1 MQRVILLAFPVVLVL
16 GLDVPAGAAS
26 KARQCRA
33 ACSGLI
39 TACAN
44 VTNDFGFG
52 DLNRGCTRA
61 VLKRCKRDGPQV
73 CANFCGDGNIASGEV
88 CDGTNLG
95 EMSCRSLGFA
105 SGTLACAVGCTL
117 DTSGCN
123 PFPAPPPTCGNG
135 ARDGSEQCDGTDLG
149 GATCASLGFTPDG
162 TLACTAGCGFDTSG
176 CGCRSQAFPATGQ
189 MTCHDSS
196 GTLIPCAGSG
206 HDGEIQA
213 GATLAYVDNGDGTIT
228 DVNTGLTWE
237 KKSDDG
243 SIHDKDTKYTWA
255 DAFAVHVAGLN
266 TANFAGTTT
275 AGAEREGAAEHR
287 GLRENRPGGIA
298 GIQHELLRGCSV
310 TTCSCTVS
318 NYYWASTTYALAPS
332 YAWRVFFT
340 DALASAGFKPDD
352 FYVRAVRAAR
362 DRGGS

>member
-1 MQRVILLAFPVVLVL
+1 MQRLILLAFSVVVVL
-16 GLDVPAGAAS
+16 GSGVPAGAAS
-26 KARQCRA
+26 RARECRA
-33 ACSGLI
+33 ACGGLI

-44 VTNDFGFG
+44 VANGFGFG
-52 DLNRGCTRA
+52 DLNRGCKGA
-61 VLKRCKRDGPQV
+61 VLKRCKRDGPQA
-73 CANFCGDGNIASGEV
+73 CRSFCGNGEIASGEV
-88 CDGTNLG
+88 CDGANLG
-95 EMSCRSLGFA
+95 GMSCRSLGFA

-117 DTSGCN
+117 DTSGCT
-123 PFPAPPPTCGNG
+123 PFPAPPATCGNG
-135 ARDGSEQCDGTDLG
+135 TRDGSEQCDGPDLG

-189 MTCHDSS
+189 MTCYDSS
-196 GTLIPCAGSG
+196 GTSIPCAGTG

-213 GATLAYVDNGDGTIT
+213 GATLAYLDNGDGTIT

-243 SIHDKDTKYTWA
+243 SIHDKDTKYTWS

-266 TANFAGTTT
+266 TANFAGHNDWRVPNVKELQSIVDY
-275 AGAEREGAAEHR
+275 ERTFPAVSPAF
-287 GLRENRPGGIA
+287 NTS
-298 GIQHELLRGCSV
+298 CSGSCTV

-318 NYYWASTTYALAPS
+318 DYYWASTTYALAPS
-332 YAWRVFFT
+332 YAWRVIFS

-352 FYVRAVRAAR
+352 FYVRAVR
-362 DRGGS
+362 GGA